1 MRALVLAFLASA
13 AIAQETP
20 IADLRI
26 DAPAWALDFAVAAT
40 DDGAYVAWTDNPF
53 STNTATAYQMRLASD
68 GTPRLETREVIG
80 QGIARDALAARGDY
94 YAVIGSTI
102 RRSDGTESAQID
114 NISGPLYNPNI
125 PGWTATVNGDMQ
137 VGAVAETVTQAGGGQ
152 REPVVSRG
160 PER

>member
-1 MRALVLAFLASA
+1 MRALLLAFLASA

-114 NISGPLYNPNI
+114 NISGPARLAWNGAHFLVVYVRNSLPQLLTAQNI
-125 PGWTATVNGDMQ
+125 RRAATTAPGRRRTRRN
-137 VGAVAETVTQAGGGQ
+137 
-152 REPVVSRG
+152 
-160 PER
+160 